1 MSGDRNFE
9 RLASATNMSSIALKF
24 LSVPA
29 VAKHTATVIFVHAST
44 SSSSEEHRTHHPFR
58 DSALQHIK
66 WILPHAPVKPVTAN
80 MGMAMPSWFDIKA
93 FGAGFSQGE
102 DEKGMLETVGSL
114 QGLIDAEVA
123 AGIDP
128 SRIVLG
134 GFSQGAA
141 MTLLTGLTTPTKL
154 GGLVVLSGWLPLK
167 EKIKSMISPHATSL
181 PIFWGHGEADP
192 LVKFEWGTL
201 SRDFLATEVGIAL
214 ASSEA
219 DAKGLNFNGYRGLVH
234 SASPEE
240 INDVKAWLKKVIPGN

>member
-1 MSGDRNFE
+1 
-9 RLASATNMSSIALKF
+9 MSSIALKF

-29 VAKHTATVIFVHAST
+29 VAKHTATVIFGLGDTGYGWEPVADDAS
-44 SSSSEEHRTHHPFR
+44 S

-66 WILPHAPVKPVTAN
+66 WILPHAPMKPVTAN
-80 MGMAMPSWFDIKA
+80 MGITMPSWFDIKA
-93 FGAGFSQGE
+93 LGAGFGHGE
-102 DEKGMLETVGSL
+102 DEKGMLETVGLL

-128 SRIVLG
+128 GRIILG

-181 PIFWGHGEADP
+181 PIFWGHGDADP
-192 LVKFEWGTL
+192 LVKFEWGTV
-201 SRDFLATEVGIAL
+201 SRDFLSTELGFAL
-214 ASSEA
+214 ASSKA
-219 DAKGLNFNGYRGLVH
+219 DTKGLSFNGYRGLVH
-234 SASPEE
+234 SSSPEE
-240 INDVKAWLKKVIPGN
+240 INDLKAWLKKVMPGNLSGSC

>member
-1 MSGDRNFE
+1 MLLE
-9 RLASATNMSSIALKF
+9 LKF
-24 LSVPA
+24 YLKIYREPPPIYVVDWEGLGDTGYGWEP
-29 VAKHTATVIFVHAST
+29 VADDAS
-44 SSSSEEHRTHHPFR
+44 S

-154 GGLVVLSGWLPLK
+154 GGL
-167 EKIKSMISPHATSL
+167 MISPHATSL

-214 ASSEA
+214 ASSKA